1 MIRNPR
7 THYATDAQE
16 ATAEALIESVRP
28 AVDALNE
35 KHPGTWG
42 IVKTAL
48 AGLVYNDCNWVAN
61 SVAAALKG
69 KGDPSVYIDA
79 RVGLKAVDGK
89 WFSRKTPSQITT
101 AVGEIGK
108 LMRGERF
115 KNPSAS
121 PLTRLDAKTLAERAS
136 KAGWH
141 DTTAKGRKTLAS
153 YTAEMKRRLGRDPGD
168 YATTLR
174 AFYDELVTERNPRV
188 AAGWSTHNLGG
199 GKQWFK
205 RLAAGS
211 VNVQQL
217 RNGMPYEARKIDSA
231 GKQHHL
237 GSAKTLAAAKALA
250 LGAKSNPRRP
260 HYSDQL
266 GPTVGNQVPEVA
278 KAYLRD
284 HAASLLKRIKATE
297 NFYTKQGPAY
307 EGPASRE
314 ANRWVRIFDDIESAL
329 IFARI
334 NHIDWEAEAKALDDA
349 WARARYRSDTSWSPT
364 HSQRAVI
371 HAKSNP
377 KRNPKPLSKKALD
390 KLIEQ
395 IYYKH
400 ASGLQINIMDIG
412 KVFKAGEEAYAAG
425 GDVEQ
430 AVKDAIKAYCIKGNP
445 GSGYHRP
452 QGKAMPPGEHP
463 KRGQSAPEALAAA
476 LLLAKGDYQRNIL
489 TGAARLSGSDIKGT
503 AKGYA
508 SKYAASRKALLARLT
523 AAGIPFRIVTGE
535 RGLKSLV
542 FGDA

>member
-16 ATAEALIESVRP
+16 AAADALIESVRP

-48 AGLVYNDCNWVAN
+48 AGLVYNDCDWVAN

-108 LMRGERF
+108 LLRGERF
-115 KNPSAS
+115 KNP
-121 PLTRLDAKTLAERAS
+121 RI
-136 KAGWH
+136 
-141 DTTAKGRKTLAS
+141 
-153 YTAEMKRRLGRDPGD
+153 
-168 YATTLR
+168 
-174 AFYDELVTERNPRV
+174 

-199 GKQWFK
+199 GQQWFK

-211 VNVQQL
+211 VNVQQI
-217 RNGMPYEARKIDSA
+217 RKGMPYEARKIDSA

-237 GSAKTLAAAKALA
+237 GSASTLAAAKALA
-250 LGAKSNPRRP
+250 LGAKS
-260 HYSDQL
+260 S
-266 GPTVGNQVPEVA
+266 
-278 KAYLRD
+278 
-284 HAASLLKRIKATE
+284 
-297 NFYTKQGPAY
+297 
-307 EGPASRE
+307 
-314 ANRWVRIFDDIESAL
+314 
-329 IFARI
+329 
-334 NHIDWEAEAKALDDA
+334 
-349 WARARYRSDTSWSPT
+349 
-364 HSQRAVI
+364 
-371 HAKSNP
+371 AKS
-377 KRNPKPLSKKALD
+377 NPKPLSKKALD

-412 KVFKAGEEAYAAG
+412 KVFKAGEKAYAAG

-463 KRGQSAPEALAAA
+463 KRGRSAPEALAAA
-476 LLLAKGDYQRNIL
+476 LLLAKGGYQRNIL